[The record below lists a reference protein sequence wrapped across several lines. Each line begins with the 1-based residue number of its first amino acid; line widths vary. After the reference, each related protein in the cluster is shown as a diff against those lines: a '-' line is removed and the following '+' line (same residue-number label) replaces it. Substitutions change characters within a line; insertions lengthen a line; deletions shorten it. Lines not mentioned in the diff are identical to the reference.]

1 MQQRAPDVEHQFKEK
16 SNELEMAQLI
26 IRQLSDKAN
35 KIQGG
40 NRIETLTQTQFMY
53 EQQIRDL
60 QAMVQQLT
68 YAKEQASNQYQSYV
82 QHLNAEISTLSEKKM
97 GRNGGVYAKLC
108 CRTKQ
113 SC

>member
-1 MQQRAPDVEHQFKEK
+1 MKRLLDVMQQRAPDVEHLFKEK

-35 KIQGG
+35 VNQGG
-40 NRIETLTQTQFMY
+40 NRIKTLTQTQFMY

-68 YAKEQASNQYQSYV
+68 YAKE
-82 QHLNAEISTLSEKKM
+82 
-97 GRNGGVYAKLC
+97 RNL
-108 CRTKQ
+108 
-113 SC
+113 

>member
-1 MQQRAPDVEHQFKEK
+1 MHFVNKPFGCWPHQAAHLDEMKRLLDVMQQRAPGVEHQFKEK

-35 KIQGG
+35 VNQGR
-40 NRIETLTQTQFMY
+40 NRIETSTQTQFMY

-68 YAKEQASNQYQSYV
+68 YAKE
-82 QHLNAEISTLSEKKM
+82 
-97 GRNGGVYAKLC
+97 RNL
-108 CRTKQ
+108 
-113 SC
+113 